1 MTKSKILEMK
11 KQTGTSDMPSPQTMD
26 YTKTYKVTDLFKNDL
41 NTVLSDIAYADASK
55 YIKYIDAY
63 NSIFTAAVLHE
74 FLQMLKQLP
83 YKTVLPLMRALENK
97 DNFSKYF
104 KQVDLGLK

>member
-1 MTKSKILEMK
+1 MEKRA
-11 KQTGTSDMPSPQTMD
+11 GTSDMPSPQIMD
-26 YTKTYKVTDLFKNDL
+26 YTKTYEVTDLFKNDL
-41 NTVLSDIAYADASK
+41 NTVLSDIAYADAVK

-63 NSIFTAAVLHE
+63 NSVFTAAVLHE

-104 KQVDLGLK
+104 KAVDLRLQ